1 MCILKQI
8 EERQE
13 ERMQQDELKDQE
25 RQQML
30 KDLERLQMDELEV
43 WDQKSLK
50 PVQLSVSLH
59 M

>member
-43 WDQKSLK
+43 WDQKSLE
-50 PVQLSVSLH
+50 PVTFKE
-59 M
+59 